1 MYSFAS
7 LIAFWTINVVLLLKV
22 PAVITAGIPRFL
34 ITIDFSDQFSFPAL
48 DGESK
53 NRGFT
58 MLWSRFPLPT
68 SADHICGSRDTAGY
82 YSVQETRGMI
92 FLSYIALY
100 CSSNK
105 VLEISELCNG

>member
-53 NRGFT
+53 HLGFT
-58 MLWSRFPLPT
+58 MLWSRFFLPT
-68 SADHICGSRDTAGY
+68 SADHICG
-82 YSVQETRGMI
+82 
-92 FLSYIALY
+92 
-100 CSSNK
+100 
-105 VLEISELCNG
+105 LCEKTVA